1 METIRRTIPDSSIP
15 DNSIPDN
22 SIPDNSIPD
31 NSILDNPVWNA
42 LISGNKNLAEATGND
57 HVKSFPADIAPF
69 VGLRAT
75 DADCFHALEELIPD
89 HRVVAIVTPE
99 EMEIPGRWKHIL
111 RTQLYQMIAPPTAA
125 DAHVADHASTPAV
138 PHVAHHASAP
148 ASRAAAHTASPEL
161 IPLLPIHIPQMLSLT
176 KLTNPGPFYDRTIEF
191 GNYHGIFAGDQLIA
205 MAGQRMHPGKYIE
218 VSAVCTHPDHLGH
231 GYATALILHLAA
243 LIRAQS
249 AIPFL
254 HVRTDNAGAIKVY
267 KKLGFSIHQQ
277 VTISILQKLAK

>member
-1 METIRRTIPDSSIP
+1 METIRRTIPESSIS
-15 DNSIPDN
+15 DNSI
-22 SIPDNSIPD
+22 SD

-42 LISGNKNLAEATGND
+42 LTSGNKNLAEATGND
-57 HVKSFPADIAPF
+57 LVKSFPADIAPF

-75 DADCFHALEELIPD
+75 DADCFHTLDELIPA

-99 EMEIPGRWKHIL
+99 EIEIPGRWKHIL
-111 RTQLYQMIAPPTAA
+111 HTQLYQMIAPATAT
-125 DAHVADHASTPAV
+125 DAHA
-138 PHVAHHASAP
+138 PHK
-148 ASRAAAHTASPEL
+148 ASPEL
-161 IPLLPIHIPQMLSLT
+161 IPLLPMHIPQMLSLT

-205 MAGQRMHPGKYIE
+205 MAGQRMHLGKYIE

-231 GYATALILHLAA
+231 GYATALILHLAT

-254 HVRTDNAGAIKVY
+254 HVRTDNTSAIKVY
-267 KKLGFSIHQQ
+267 KKLGFSIHQE